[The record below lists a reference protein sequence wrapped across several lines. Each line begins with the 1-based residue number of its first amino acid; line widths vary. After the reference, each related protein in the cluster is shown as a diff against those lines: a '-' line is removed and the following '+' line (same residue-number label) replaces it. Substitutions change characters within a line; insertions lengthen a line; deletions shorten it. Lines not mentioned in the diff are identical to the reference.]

1 MINFNTIQI
10 KNGIYDHMNV
20 TLDVTTPYSN
30 IIPTQWTNDTI
41 FDAKFN
47 GNLNAGNLN
56 FVVSQLD
63 SILVKRRKLGTQNW
77 ITLFKVPVTT
87 ASDLSF
93 IRVDRICGY
102 GDYEYASVPSLNGTE
117 GQYTIKEIE
126 SRFNAT
132 FLCDAENTFKFKGEL
147 RYDSMEQVG
156 VVGIFEPYGNKYA
169 TVVQNAKTDY
179 RRFNLSGLLLSSSF
193 YETRKFDAKSDRLL
207 LNNLLE
213 VLAKK
218 KAKIVKDENGNIFM
232 VSISGNKGISYLDG
246 SNRTISTITLPLV
259 EIGDAESQDYL
270 DKNGF
275 ISS

>member
-102 GDYEYASVPSLNGTE
+102 GDYEYAIVPSLNGTE